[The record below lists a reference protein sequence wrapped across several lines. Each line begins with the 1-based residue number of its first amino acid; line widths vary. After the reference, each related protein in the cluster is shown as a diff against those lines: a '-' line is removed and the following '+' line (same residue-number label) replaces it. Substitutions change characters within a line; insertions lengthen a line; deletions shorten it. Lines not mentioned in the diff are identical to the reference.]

1 MHLFGS
7 PEALTQLLQRIS
19 QASGAELSYRTET
32 GRFEAFGTEQAVH
45 TAYQILSGIPV
56 LKVSCVSIDDIAMD
70 INKSLSIRCTIP

>member
-56 LKVSCVSIDDIAMD
+56 LKVSCVCVPIAMD
-70 INKSLSIRCTIP
+70 INKSLFIRCTIP